1 MSKAR
6 VITISATR
14 SYRLAPYEQVT
25 LNIEVEIPDTML
37 SDDLALRSTYL
48 ECIRR
53 MDASYGD
60 IVNHYN
66 NNNNNNQTY

>member
-1 MSKAR
+1 MSNAKVIKIAAER
-6 VITISATR
+6 V
-14 SYRLAPYEQVT
+14 YRLAPYQTVG
-25 LNIEVEIPDTML
+25 LSVEVEVPDTML
-37 SDDLALRSTYL
+37 SDDLALRGTYL

-66 NNNNNNQTY
+66 SQTQNR

>member
-1 MSKAR
+1 MNNAR
-6 VITISATR
+6 VIKLTAER
-14 SYRLAPYEQVT
+14 VYQLAPYQTVR
-25 LNIEVEIPDTML
+25 LSVEVEVPDTML
-37 SDDLALRSTYL
+37 SDDLALRGTYL

-66 NNNNNNQTY
+66 QNQNQNH